1 MTYRV
6 LIADDEER
14 MRRVLAM
21 VFDEMKDTKVVT
33 VSDCVTTLEYL
44 ERERF
49 HLLITDLKVPEVGRL
64 DFLKAIKCK
73 VPDLPV
79 IVLTAY
85 GSVGSAI
92 DIMKE
97 GVFDFLTTPFEN
109 DILKLAIKRALKI
122 SSLTIENKYLRQA
135 LESQYNFENIIGN
148 SPQVFEALKLV
159 GDVSKTDS
167 TVLITGESGTGKE
180 LIAHALHYNSK
191 RAGGPFIVLNC
202 AAIPEN
208 LLESELFGYEKG
220 AFTGAEK
227 TKKGR
232 FELAA
237 GGTFFLDEI
246 SEMSAATQA
255 KVLRVVEAKELER
268 LGGTETIKVDVRIIC
283 ATNKNLEDL
292 VKSGKF
298 REDLYYR
305 ISVFPIMLPPLR
317 ERKED
322 IIPLSRHFLKTF
334 STKMGKAPISLGKEV
349 EKIFM
354 LHKWEGNVRELQNVI
369 ERAVI
374 LCKRNVIT
382 AEHLPDSIVKT
393 SYIIEKERHNPITT
407 LLKFDIPPNGLSLD
421 VLEKQ
426 LVTQALDKSKNNKT
440 KAAKLLGLS
449 RGTFRYRLQKYGLV
463 N

>member
-21 VFDEMKDTKVVT
+21 VFDEMKDIKVVT

-109 DILKLAIKRALKI
+109 DILKLAVKRALRM

-246 SEMSAATQA
+246 SEMSAAIQA

-283 ATNKNLEDL
+283 ATNKNPEDL
-292 VKSGKF
+292 ANSGKF

-317 ERKED
+317 ERRED
-322 IIPLSRHFLKTF
+322 IMPLSRHFLKNF

-349 EKIFM
+349 EKFFM

-374 LCKRNVIT
+374 LCKGNVIT
-382 AEHLPDSIVKT
+382 AEHLPVSIVR
-393 SYIIEKERHNPITT
+393 SSHIIEKERHNPTSAS
-407 LLKFDIPPNGLSLD
+407 LQFDIPPDGLSLD
-421 VLEKQ
+421 ALEKQ
-426 LVTQALDKSKNNKT
+426 LVTQALEKSKNNKT
-440 KAAKLLGLS
+440 KAAKLLGLT

>member
-21 VFDEMKDTKVVT
+21 VFDEMKDIKVVT

-109 DILKLAIKRALKI
+109 DILKLAVKRALRM

-283 ATNKNLEDL
+283 ATNKNPEDL
-292 VKSGKF
+292 ANSGKF

-317 ERKED
+317 ERRED
-322 IIPLSRHFLKTF
+322 IMPLSRHFLKKF

-349 EKIFM
+349 EKFFM

-374 LCKRNVIT
+374 LCKGNVIT
-382 AEHLPDSIVKT
+382 AEHLPVSIVR
-393 SYIIEKERHNPITT
+393 SSHIIEKERHNPTSAS
-407 LLKFDIPPNGLSLD
+407 LQFDIPPDGLSLD
-421 VLEKQ
+421 ALEKQ
-426 LVTQALDKSKNNKT
+426 LVTQALEKSKNNKT
-440 KAAKLLGLS
+440 KAAKLLGLT